1 MQKKIAKN
9 KVDSKDK
16 KAPRKGA
23 SRESIFNYDIEVTEE
38 MDKKR
43 EEKKLRLQKQREKEQ
58 KKIEKEKRKRLEK
71 LKKEKSEN
79 QTIEVL
85 TEEKFIGAKELPPV
99 NKKAIEKLKKQKRK
113 VRLCRRQPIKRLQ
126 CCRRL

>member
-58 KKIEKEKRKRLEK
+58 KKIEKEKRKIR
-71 LKKEKSEN
+71 KSN
-79 QTIEVL
+79 YRSSYRRKIYRS
-85 TEEKFIGAKELPPV
+85 
-99 NKKAIEKLKKQKRK
+99 KR
-113 VRLCRRQPIKRLQ
+113 ITTS
-126 CCRRL
+126 

>member
-43 EEKKLRLQKQREKEQ
+43 EEKKLRLQKQRE
-58 KKIEKEKRKRLEK
+58 
-71 LKKEKSEN
+71 N
-79 QTIEVL
+79 
-85 TEEKFIGAKELPPV
+85 
-99 NKKAIEKLKKQKRK
+99 
-113 VRLCRRQPIKRLQ
+113 
-126 CCRRL
+126 

>member
-1 MQKKIAKN
+1 MLRILLINILLFYKFQSIIISSFTKKIAKN

-43 EEKKLRLQKQREKEQ
+43 EEK
-58 KKIEKEKRKRLEK
+58 
-71 LKKEKSEN
+71 
-79 QTIEVL
+79 
-85 TEEKFIGAKELPPV
+85 
-99 NKKAIEKLKKQKRK
+99 
-113 VRLCRRQPIKRLQ
+113 
-126 CCRRL
+126 

>member
-71 LKKEKSEN
+71 LKKYD
-79 QTIEVL
+79 I
-85 TEEKFIGAKELPPV
+85 
-99 NKKAIEKLKKQKRK
+99 
-113 VRLCRRQPIKRLQ
+113 IKI
-126 CCRRL
+126 

>member
-58 KKIEKEKRKRLEK
+58 KMPDPI
-71 LKKEKSEN
+71 SCEN
-79 QTIEVL
+79 EVRSVG
-85 TEEKFIGAKELPPV
+85 TIGAEQ
-99 NKKAIEKLKKQKRK
+99 IQ
-113 VRLCRRQPIKRLQ
+113 
-126 CCRRL
+126 

>member
-38 MDKKR
+38 MDKK
-43 EEKKLRLQKQREKEQ
+43 EKKKNFDFKN
-58 KKIEKEKRKRLEK
+58 KEKKNRKK
-71 LKKEKSEN
+71 
-79 QTIEVL
+79 
-85 TEEKFIGAKELPPV
+85 
-99 NKKAIEKLKKQKRK
+99 
-113 VRLCRRQPIKRLQ
+113 
-126 CCRRL
+126 